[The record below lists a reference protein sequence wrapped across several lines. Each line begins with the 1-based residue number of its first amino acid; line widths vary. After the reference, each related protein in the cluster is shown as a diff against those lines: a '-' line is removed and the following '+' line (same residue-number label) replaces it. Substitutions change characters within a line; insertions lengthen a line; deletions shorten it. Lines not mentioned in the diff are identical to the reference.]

1 MDLQFA
7 VDVLSRVVH
16 VATAIALVG
25 GTVFMLFVLL
35 PAAKELSKEEH
46 DKLRISIN
54 RIWKRFVHV
63 GILLFLVTGFYNYFR
78 AMPLHKG
85 DGLYHGLIGTKMI
98 LAFVIFFIASILV
111 GRSDRFEG
119 MRKGR
124 EKWLKVLVLLAAII
138 VAMSGFA
145 KIHGGKVV
153 PTEAAPII
161 DPVPIASDSPT
172 MP

>member
-7 VDVLSRVVH
+7 VDVVSRIVH
-16 VATAIALVG
+16 IATAIALVG

-35 PAAKELSKEEH
+35 PAAKELSDEEH
-46 DKLRISIN
+46 DRLRVSVN
-54 RIWKRFVHV
+54 RIWKRFVHG

-119 MRKGR
+119 MRQGR
-124 EKWLKVLVLLAAII
+124 EKWLKILVLLAVLVVAI
-138 VAMSGFA
+138 SGFA
-145 KIHGGKVV
+145 KIRGGKIAPPEV
-153 PTEAAPII
+153 APII
-161 DPVPIASDSPT
+161 DPVPIASDSLAKP
-172 MP
+172 